1 MPCPR
6 LEPHETGKRL
16 ATKWIATLHSRRAR
30 AYGGRCLGNMSAPR
44 QGVEIGAIEAC
55 PAARTLAP
63 ISLNR
68 PVKAIEDAYRLFKPW
83 NHRGLCPERR
93 CIRFARLK
101 RIGIFRPRLG
111 ARARRRHVLR
121 HARAKPESRHRR
133 SCLGSAFLHV
143 ESRHRTAAQPGG
155 NSDWRLPRR
164 EAACRFIKPLRS
176 CGASLAQLGSPP
188 GLLDLVL
195 EDAQA
200 ACAEIEHALAVN
212 ARYGSPALATTRL
225 HLHRAESLLE
235 TARVS
240 LQQKLA
246 TSAS

>member
-121 HARAKPESRHRR
+121 HARAQPESRHRR

-164 EAACRFIKPLRS
+164 EAACQVHQASSQLWSLSRATRFAP
-176 CGASLAQLGSPP
+176 GSARP
-188 GLLDLVL
+188 GPGGRPGGMCRDRARPRR
-195 EDAQA
+195 ES
-200 ACAEIEHALAVN
+200 
-212 ARYGSPALATTRL
+212 RYGSPALATTRL